1 MEDEE
6 DDDGEDDA
14 DDGCD
19 RRPPDV
25 VHAKEA
31 HFQDWSDILVVVLL
45 CRRRTSTTIGS
56 TGSIHGHILLLVL
69 GTHTAVL

>member
-14 DDGCD
+14 DNGRDC
-19 RRPPDV
+19 RPPDV

-31 HFQDWSDILVVVLL
+31 HFQERSNILIVVLL
-45 CRRRTSTTIGS
+45 YRSRTSTTIGT
-56 TGSIHGHILLLVL
+56 TGSIHILLLVL